1 MKKKEVLTIIH
12 ETHKV
17 LDSGGTILY
26 PTDTI
31 WGLGC
36 NAINTEAIQKIYKI
50 KNRSYDKP
58 FILLVN
64 SINVLSNYV
73 KNIPDIAHNIINKN
87 KRPTTI
93 IYQNPINL
101 PDILIYHNTIAARII
116 KKGNLK
122 LLLQYFDKP
131 ITSTSAN
138 LSGQEMIINSID
150 EIDQSI
156 KRQVD
161 YIIPEKFNKF
171 DKKNIASRIIR
182 IKNHSTIEI
191 LRK

>member
-36 NAINTEAIQKIYKI
+36 NAINTESIQKIYAI

-58 FILLVN
+58 FILLFN

-73 KNIPDIAHNIINKN
+73 KNIPDIAHNLINKN
-87 KRPTTI
+87 NRPTTI

-101 PDILIYHNTIAARII
+101 PDILIYQNTIAARII

-122 LLLQYFDKP
+122 LLLQYFEKP

-138 LSGQEMIINSID
+138 LSGQEMINSID

-171 DKKNIASRIIR
+171 DEKNIASRIMR
-182 IKNHSTIEI
+182 IKNNSTIEI

>member
-1 MKKKEVLTIIH
+1 MKEKEVLTIIN
-12 ETHKV
+12 ETRKV

-36 NAINTEAIQKIYKI
+36 NAINTEAIKKIYAI
-50 KNRSYDKP
+50 KDRSYNKP
-58 FILLVN
+58 FILLFN
-64 SINVLSNYV
+64 NINTLSNYV
-73 KNIPDIAHNIINKN
+73 KEIPAIAYNIIKENN
-87 KRPTTI
+87 RPTTI
-93 IYQNPINL
+93 IYQEPMNL
-101 PDILIYHNTIAARII
+101 PDILIYKNTIAARIV

-122 LLLQYFDKP
+122 LLLQYFQKP

-138 LSGQEMIINSID
+138 ISGQTMINSID

-156 KRQVD
+156 KRKVD

-171 DKKNIASRIIR
+171 DKANIASRIIK
-182 IKNHSTIEI
+182 INNNSKMEI

>member
-87 KRPTTI
+87 NRPTTI

-122 LLLQYFDKP
+122 LLLQYFEKP

-171 DKKNIASRIIR
+171 DKKNIASQIIR
-182 IKNHSTIEI
+182 IKHNSTIEI

>member
-1 MKKKEVLTIIH
+1 MQEKEVLTIIKD
-12 ETHKV
+12 TRQV
-17 LDSGGTILY
+17 LDDGGTILY

-36 NAINTEAIQKIYKI
+36 NAIDTEAIQKIYTI
-50 KNRSYDKP
+50 KDRDYNKP
-58 FILLVN
+58 FILLFN
-64 SINVLSNYV
+64 NINTLSNYV
-73 KNIPDIAHNIINKN
+73 KDIPTIAHNIIKENN
-87 KRPTTI
+87 RPTTI
-93 IYQNPINL
+93 IYKNPINL
-101 PDILIYHNTIAARII
+101 PDILIYKNSIAARII

-122 LLLQYFDKP
+122 LLLQYCQKP

-138 LSGQEMIINSID
+138 ISGQKMINSID

-171 DKKNIASRIIR
+171 DKKNIASRIIK
-182 IKNHSTIEI
+182 IHNNATIEI

>member
-1 MKKKEVLTIIH
+1 MKEKEILTIIN
-12 ETHKV
+12 ETKKV

-36 NAINTEAIQKIYKI
+36 NAINKEAIKKIYTI
-50 KNRSYDKP
+50 KDRSQNKP
-58 FILLVN
+58 FILLFN
-64 SINVLSNYV
+64 NMKTLSNYV
-73 KNIPDIAHNIINKN
+73 KKIPDIAQNILNKN
-87 KRPTTI
+87 NRPTTI
-93 IYQNPINL
+93 IYQDPINL
-101 PDILIYHNTIAARII
+101 PDILIYKKTIAARII

-122 LLLQYFDKP
+122 LLLQYFQKP

-138 LSGQEMIINSID
+138 ISGQKMINSID
-150 EIDQSI
+150 EIDQSV
-156 KRQVD
+156 KRKVD

-171 DKKNIASRIIR
+171 DKENIASRIIR
-182 IKNHSTIEI
+182 INNNSTIEI

>member
-1 MKKKEVLTIIH
+1 MKKKEALTIIH

-36 NAINTEAIQKIYKI
+36 NAINTEAIRKIYTI

-64 SINVLSNYV
+64 SINILSNYV
-73 KNIPDIAHNIINKN
+73 KNIPDIAHNIINQN
-87 KRPTTI
+87 NRPTTI

-101 PDILIYHNTIAARII
+101 PDILIYQNTIAARII

-122 LLLQYFDKP
+122 LLLQYFEKP

-138 LSGQEMIINSID
+138 ISGQKMINSID

-182 IKNHSTIEI
+182 IKNNSTIEI

>member
-1 MKKKEVLTIIH
+1 MKEQEVLTIIH
-12 ETHKV
+12 QTTEV
-17 LDSGGTILY
+17 LESGGTILY

-36 NAINTEAIQKIYKI
+36 DAINTAAIQKIYTI
-50 KNRSYDKP
+50 KKRSYNKP
-58 FILLVN
+58 FILLFN
-64 SINVLSNYV
+64 NTHTLSNYV
-73 KNIPDIAHNIINKN
+73 EKIPNIVNKIINTST
-87 KRPTTI
+87 RPTTI
-93 IYQNPINL
+93 IYKNPMNL
-101 PDILIYHNTIAARII
+101 PNILIHKKTLAARII

-122 LLLQYFDKP
+122 LLLQYFAKP
-131 ITSTSAN
+131 ITSSSAN
-138 LSGQEMIINSID
+138 ISGQNMINSLD

-171 DKKNIASRIIR
+171 DKRNISSRII
-182 IKNHSTIEI
+182 KVNNDSSIEI